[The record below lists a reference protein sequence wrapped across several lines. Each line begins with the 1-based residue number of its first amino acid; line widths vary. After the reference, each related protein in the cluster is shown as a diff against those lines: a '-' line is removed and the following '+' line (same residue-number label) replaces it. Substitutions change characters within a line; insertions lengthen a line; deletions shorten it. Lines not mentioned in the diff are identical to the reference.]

1 MTFARDAR
9 VRAVQNAFMGILD
22 RAWYRGAVRQ
32 RKCTS
37 RLDRQWRVCRVVF
50 WVIAASFASL
60 LVANVLQRL

>member
-1 MTFARDAR
+1 
-9 VRAVQNAFMGILD
+9 MGILD
-22 RAWYRGAVRQ
+22 RVWYRGAVQQ